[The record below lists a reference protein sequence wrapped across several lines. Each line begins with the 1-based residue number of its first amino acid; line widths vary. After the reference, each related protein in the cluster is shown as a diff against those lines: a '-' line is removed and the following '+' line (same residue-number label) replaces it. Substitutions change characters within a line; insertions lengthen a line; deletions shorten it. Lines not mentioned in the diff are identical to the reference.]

1 MTPSVIGSI
10 VRAKLG
16 GVTGLDRFVVLSTLL
31 GPRIVSVSERE
42 HHPFPLRNAPRRRN
56 APGQLAAPPRP
67 PHSALTRHCSSSTS
81 AGCVIGPGSRITSRL
96 VCLRR
101 MPLRRM
107 LLRRWS
113 RISSASGSRPVTDS
127 EPPGQASV
135 RSAGRPP
142 VGDLARPLAV
152 RTHGNRQG
160 PRRP

>member
-81 AGCVIGPGSRITSRL
+81 AGCVIGPVIGPVTRHWARQSYYVSSGMLASDAAASDAAASVVPHFLGFRLPSRHRL
-96 VCLRR
+96 RASGPGFR
-101 MPLRRM
+101 PLRRPSA
-107 LLRRWS
+107 RR
-113 RISSASGSRPVTDS
+113 
-127 EPPGQASV
+127 
-135 RSAGRPP
+135 
-142 VGDLARPLAV
+142 
-152 RTHGNRQG
+152 
-160 PRRP
+160 